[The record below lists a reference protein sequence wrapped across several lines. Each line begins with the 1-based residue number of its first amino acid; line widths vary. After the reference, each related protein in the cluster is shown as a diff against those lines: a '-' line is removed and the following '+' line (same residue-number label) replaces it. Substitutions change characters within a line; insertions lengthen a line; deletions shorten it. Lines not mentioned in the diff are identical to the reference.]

1 MMNSFVMAEYETK
14 GAAFVGMVVVM
25 SGSAGIVTGK
35 AYEAFRSLM
44 TVNGDLKEALKLGG
58 G

>member
-1 MMNSFVMAEYETK
+1 MMNYFVMAEYERK

-25 SGSAGIVTGK
+25 SGLAGIVTGK
-35 AYEAFRSLM
+35 VYEAFRPLI
-44 TVNGDLKEALKLGG
+44 TVRDLKEALKYGG

>member
-1 MMNSFVMAEYETK
+1 MAEYERK

-25 SGSAGIVTGK
+25 SVLFGIVTGK
-35 AYEAFRSLM
+35 VYEAFRPLM
-44 TVNGDLKEALKLGG
+44 TVNGDLKEALKYGYGG

>member
-1 MMNSFVMAEYETK
+1 MMNYFVMAEYERK

-25 SGSAGIVTGK
+25 SGLAGIVTGK
-35 AYEAFRSLM
+35 VYEAFRPLM
-44 TVNGDLKEALKLGG
+44 TVRDLKEALKYGG